1 MIQIMVMYLFCL
13 KEFSENNF
21 LHSSQQGVSWQCT
34 RIWKMT
40 ADQRNIPHH
49 MRFCQNICSAKKKL
63 RKEKEER
70 MIRVMVL
77 SSQTTVMQDEAEISC
92 KWLNIYLLMR
102 RNEWIPYLALFVF
115 TVLLYLLNC
124 PYLMRHLA
132 FILLILLPVSTWGH
146 WVAAWNLAAYLG

>member
-1 MIQIMVMYLFCL
+1 
-13 KEFSENNF
+13 
-21 LHSSQQGVSWQCT
+21 
-34 RIWKMT
+34 
-40 ADQRNIPHH
+40 
-49 MRFCQNICSAKKKL
+49 
-63 RKEKEER
+63 